1 MKGWLN
7 IMKEYY
13 VDWINEDQEQIEG
26 RKPHNDIRSD
36 GELTEAETAEE
47 AVENVRQ
54 WIIEQVSNWTDTNGN
69 YYEWEAEETDD
80 GDIII
85 WDIGGENKKLIAAYI
100 NFRAKENAE

>member
-1 MKGWLN
+1 
-7 IMKEYY
+7 MKEYY

-54 WIIEQVSNWTDTNGN
+54 WIFDQIAGWTDENGN
-69 YYEWEAEETDD
+69 YYEWEAEENDN

-85 WDIGGENKKLIAAYI
+85 CDIGGESKKLIAAYI
-100 NFRAKENAE
+100 DFKARENAE

>member
-1 MKGWLN
+1 
-7 IMKEYY
+7 MKEYY

-26 RKPHNDIRSD
+26 RKPHNNIRSD

-54 WIIEQVSNWTDTNGN
+54 WILEQVSSWTDANGN
-69 YYEWEAEETDD
+69 YYEWEVEEDN

-85 WDIGGENKKLIAAYI
+85 WDIGGEERKLIAAYLD
-100 NFRAKENAE
+100 FRAREEGTE

>member
-1 MKGWLN
+1 MVN
-7 IMKEYY
+7 YE
-13 VDWINEDQEQIEG
+13 
-26 RKPHNDIRSD
+26 IRSD

-54 WIIEQVSNWTDTNGN
+54 WILEQVSSWTDANGY

-85 WDIGGENKKLIAAYI
+85 WDIGGESKKLIAAYLD
-100 NFRAKENAE
+100 FRARETAE